1 MYIYIGLDY
10 YNEGHPHD
18 NEFIDIFY
26 DGKTIPF
33 DNNTF
38 DCILSSEVFEH
49 MFNINE
55 IMNELSRVLKKGGV
69 ILITCPFAWNLHE
82 IPNDYARYTP
92 FALIDIFQKNGFEV
106 LKVEKIGNYITTIG
120 QLKIVY
126 FTNYIL
132 PKLGILNNK
141 YFASFIILSYNIKI
155 KIQSIILPNKSDF
168 YLNNLI
174 VAKKI

>member
-1 MYIYIGLDY
+1 
-10 YNEGHPHD
+10 
-18 NEFIDIFY
+18 
-26 DGKTIPF
+26 
-33 DNNTF
+33 
-38 DCILSSEVFEH
+38 
-49 MFNINE
+49 
-55 IMNELSRVLKKGGV
+55 MNELSRVLKKGGV

-155 KIQSIILPNKSDF
+155 KIKSIILPNKSDF